1 MRDGSTGMTAPA
13 SQAASGQSTDGLP
26 EAIEDVAMSVTA
38 TRKVPGGR
46 NRTPAE
52 PTQDRAKV
60 LLVDDHEML
69 RQGMRLLVEQQKD
82 LKVCGEAADEV
93 SALKQFRA
101 THPDLMI
108 VDLSLKEG
116 DGIELIKRVKL
127 LDPDARMLVYS
138 MHDERVYGE
147 RALRAGARG
156 YVSKQQPARSVLQA
170 IRRVL
175 AGAMHFSDEMT
186 QRLLE
191 RAAASD
197 PMSPASPVESLSDR
211 ELEVFEMIGGGL
223 TTRSIAA
230 RLHLSPRTVDTYRER
245 LKIKL
250 ALANSAELHYRAVQW
265 VLKGT

>member
-1 MRDGSTGMTAPA
+1 MG
-13 SQAASGQSTDGLP
+13 
-26 EAIEDVAMSVTA
+26 VTA
-38 TRKVPGGR
+38 TRKVPTSR
-46 NRTPAE
+46 NRAPAK

-69 RQGMRLLVEQQKD
+69 RQGMRLLIEQQKD
-82 LKVCGEAADEV
+82 LQVCGEAVGEV
-93 SALKQFRA
+93 SAVKQFRA
-101 THPDLMI
+101 AEPDLVI

-116 DGIELIKRVKL
+116 DGIELIKRIKL
-127 LDPDARMLVYS
+127 LDPDVRMLVYS

-147 RALRAGARG
+147 RALCAGAKG
-156 YVSKQQPARSVLQA
+156 YVSKQQPARAVLQA

-175 AGAMHFSDEMT
+175 AGSMHFSGEMT

-191 RAAASD
+191 RAAASE
-197 PMSPASPVESLSDR
+197 PMSPAASPVESLSDR
-211 ELEVFEMIGGGL
+211 ELEVFEMIGRGL

-230 RLHLSPRTVDTYRER
+230 SLHLSPRTVDTYRER

>member
-1 MRDGSTGMTAPA
+1 
-13 SQAASGQSTDGLP
+13 
-26 EAIEDVAMSVTA
+26 MSATA
-38 TRKVPGGR
+38 TRKQPTAR
-46 NRTPAE
+46 RQKHAE
-52 PTQDRAKV
+52 PAQARAKV

-69 RQGMRLLVEQQKD
+69 RQGMRLLIEQQKD
-82 LKVCGEAADEV
+82 LQVCGEAVDEV

-101 THPDLMI
+101 TQPDLMI

-116 DGIELIKRVKL
+116 DGIELIKRIKL
-127 LDPDARMLVYS
+127 LDPDARTLVYS

-147 RALRAGARG
+147 RALRAGAKG
-156 YVSKQQPARSVLQA
+156 YVSKQQPARAVLQA
-170 IRRVL
+170 IRRLL
-175 AGAMHFSDEMT
+175 AGSMHFSGEMT
-186 QRLLE
+186 QRVLE
-191 RAAASD
+191 RAAASES
-197 PMSPASPVESLSDR
+197 MSPASPVESLSDR
-211 ELEVFEMIGGGL
+211 ELEVFEMIGRGL

>member
-1 MRDGSTGMTAPA
+1 MTA
-13 SQAASGQSTDGLP
+13 T
-26 EAIEDVAMSVTA
+26 V
-38 TRKVPGGR
+38 TRKKGSER
-46 NRTPAE
+46 QQSRTNA
-52 PTQDRAKV
+52 DRAKV

-69 RQGMRLLVEQQKD
+69 RQGMRLLIEHQHD
-82 LKVCGEAADEV
+82 LQVCGEAEDEAT
-93 SALKQFRA
+93 ALKHFRSA
-101 THPDLMI
+101 RPDLMI

-116 DGIELIKRVKL
+116 DGIELIKRIKL
-127 LDPDARMLVYS
+127 IDPAARILVFS

-147 RALRAGARG
+147 RALRAGAKG
-156 YVSKQQPARSVLQA
+156 YVSKQQPVRAVLQA

-175 AGAMHFSDEMT
+175 SGSLHFSEEMT

-191 RAAASD
+191 RAADSESVAT
-197 PMSPASPVESLSDR
+197 ASPVDNLSDR
-211 ELEVFEMIGGGL
+211 ELEVFEMIGRGL

-250 ALANSAELHYRAVQW
+250 ALANSAELHYRAMQW

>member
-1 MRDGSTGMTAPA
+1 MIATASRKKPA
-13 SQAASGQSTDGLP
+13 R
-26 EAIEDVAMSVTA
+26 
-38 TRKVPGGR
+38 RKQTGGR
-46 NRTPAE
+46 NQNSTEKA
-52 PTQDRAKV
+52 RAKI
-60 LLVDDHEML
+60 LLVDDHEVL
-69 RQGMRLLVEQQKD
+69 RQGMRLLIEHQHD
-82 LKVCGEAADEV
+82 LQVCGEADDEATAV
-93 SALKQFRA
+93 KQFRNA
-101 THPDLMI
+101 RPDLLI
-108 VDLSLKEG
+108 IDLSLKEG
-116 DGIELIKRVKL
+116 DGIELIKRIKV
-127 LDPDARMLVYS
+127 LDPEARMLVYS

-147 RALRAGARG
+147 RVLRAGAKG
-156 YVSKQQPARSVLQA
+156 YVSKQQPVRAVLQA

-175 AGAMHFSDEMT
+175 SGAMHFSDEMT

-191 RAAASD
+191 RTAASD

>member
-1 MRDGSTGMTAPA
+1 MSDCE
-13 SQAASGQSTDGLP
+13 SQAANRRNAHELP
-26 EAIEDVAMSVTA
+26 EAEEVVAMSTTA
-38 TRKVPGGR
+38 TRKQPTARRQKHVE
-46 NRTPAE
+46 PA
-52 PTQDRAKV
+52 QDRAKV

-69 RQGMRLLVEQQKD
+69 RQGMRLLIEQQKD
-82 LKVCGEAADEV
+82 LQVCGEATDEI
-93 SALKQFRA
+93 SAVKQFRA
-101 THPDLMI
+101 AEPDLVI

-116 DGIELIKRVKL
+116 DGIELIKRIKL
-127 LDPDARMLVYS
+127 LDPEARMLVYS

-147 RALRAGARG
+147 RALRAGAKG
-156 YVSKQQPARSVLQA
+156 YVSKQQPARAVLQA

-175 AGAMHFSDEMT
+175 AGSMHFSGEMT

-191 RAAASD
+191 RAAASE
-197 PMSPASPVESLSDR
+197 PMSPAASPVESLSDR
-211 ELEVFEMIGGGL
+211 ELEVFEMIGRGL

-230 RLHLSPRTVDTYRER
+230 SLHLSPRTVDTYRER

>member
-1 MRDGSTGMTAPA
+1 MSDCE
-13 SQAASGQSTDGLP
+13 SQAANRRNAHELP
-26 EAIEDVAMSVTA
+26 EAEEVVAMSTTA
-38 TRKVPGGR
+38 TRKQPTVR
-46 NRTPAE
+46 RQKHVEPA
-52 PTQDRAKV
+52 QDRAKV

-69 RQGMRLLVEQQKD
+69 RQGMRLLIEQQKD
-82 LKVCGEAADEV
+82 LQVCGEATDEI
-93 SALKQFRA
+93 SAVKQFRA
-101 THPDLMI
+101 AEPDLVI

-116 DGIELIKRVKL
+116 DGIELIKRIKL
-127 LDPDARMLVYS
+127 LDPEARMLVYS

-147 RALRAGARG
+147 RALRAGAKG
-156 YVSKQQPARSVLQA
+156 YVSKQQPARAVLQA

-175 AGAMHFSDEMT
+175 AGSMHFSGEMT

-191 RAAASD
+191 RAAASE

-211 ELEVFEMIGGGL
+211 ELEVFEMIGRGL

-230 RLHLSPRTVDTYRER
+230 SLHLSPRTVDTYRER

>member
-1 MRDGSTGMTAPA
+1 LGGFESVAPRGQPAEQDAIPMTAIA
-13 SQAASGQSTDGLP
+13 S
-26 EAIEDVAMSVTA
+26 
-38 TRKVPGGR
+38 RKKPRARTR
-46 NRTPAE
+46 NRVDE
-52 PTQDRAKV
+52 DRAKI
-60 LLVDDHEML
+60 LLVDDHEVL
-69 RQGMRLLVEQQKD
+69 RQGMRLLIEHQGD
-82 LKVCGEAADEV
+82 LQVCGEAVDET
-93 SALKQFRA
+93 SALKQYR
-101 THPDLMI
+101 TVRPDLLI

-116 DGIELIKRVKL
+116 DGIELIKRIKL
-127 LDPDARMLVYS
+127 LDPEARMLVFS

-147 RALRAGARG
+147 RALRAGAKG
-156 YVSKQQPARSVLQA
+156 YVSKQQPVRAVLQA

-175 AGAMHFSDEMT
+175 AGSMHFSGDLT

-191 RAAASD
+191 RAAASE
-197 PMSPASPVESLSDR
+197 PMRPSSPVESLSDR
-211 ELEVFEMIGGGL
+211 ELEVFEMIGRGL

>member
-1 MRDGSTGMTAPA
+1 MSDRSTGIDQSQVTGGEHADRSRIADAEEKVAMTA
-13 SQAASGQSTDGLP
+13 G
-26 EAIEDVAMSVTA
+26 A
-38 TRKVPGGR
+38 TRRQPSERRQKRVAPVV
-46 NRTPAE
+46 
-52 PTQDRAKV
+52 DRAKV

-69 RQGMRLLVEQQKD
+69 RQGMRLLIEQQKD
-82 LKVCGEAADEV
+82 LQVCGEADDEV
-93 SALKQFRA
+93 SAVKQFRA
-101 THPDLMI
+101 THADLMI

-116 DGIELIKRVKL
+116 DGIELIKRIKL
-127 LDPDARMLVYS
+127 LDPEARMLVYS

-147 RALRAGARG
+147 RALRAGAKG
-156 YVSKQQPARSVLQA
+156 YVSKQQPVRTVLQA

-175 AGAMHFSDEMT
+175 SGAMHFSGEMT

-191 RAAASD
+191 RAASSE
-197 PMSPASPVESLSDR
+197 PMHPTSPVENLSDR
-211 ELEVFEMIGGGL
+211 ELEVFEMIGRGL